1 MTTAVLQPRKRLF
14 RSFTILLAVAL
25 LFLVIAL
32 GVSLGE
38 LSIPLQSVFY
48 AISNKIGLTEM
59 PLSRIHE
66 SVIWDFRL
74 SRALVAACS
83 GAGLAICGAVLQS
96 LLKMRWPSL
105 MCSAFLP
112 EHRRE
117 RFPSWLWA

>member
-1 MTTAVLQPRKRLF
+1 MTTAVLQPRQGLF

-48 AISNKIGLTEM
+48 AISNKMGLTEM

-74 SRALVAACS
+74 SRAL
-83 GAGLAICGAVLQS
+83 
-96 LLKMRWPSL
+96 
-105 MCSAFLP
+105 
-112 EHRRE
+112 
-117 RFPSWLWA
+117 